1 MTEVHCRHCNKKLAE
16 RENGWLIVLYKG
28 LKLQIFAAGVAM
40 VTCPHCG
47 KETGLRLT
55 TGEESVNKQI
65 SIV

>member
-1 MTEVHCRHCNKKLAE
+1 MTEVHCQHCNKKLAE

-55 TGEESVNKQI
+55 TDYSGVIKG
-65 SIV
+65 VGT